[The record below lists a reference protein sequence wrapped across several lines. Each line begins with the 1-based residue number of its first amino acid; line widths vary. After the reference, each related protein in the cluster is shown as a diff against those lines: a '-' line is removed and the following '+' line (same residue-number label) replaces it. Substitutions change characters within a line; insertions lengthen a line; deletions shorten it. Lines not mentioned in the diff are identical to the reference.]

1 MEKADYA
8 SMASSLNLTE
18 EDFASL
24 GIEIKNT
31 KSDAKRLQKV
41 LNEFE
46 LSQGVEN
53 IDRDMEGLVVSTR
66 DAAEEL

>member
-31 KSDAKRLQKV
+31 ESDAKRLQKV